1 MLILTRNPGQTFF
14 IRTPTGDN
22 LTITCLGVNKR
33 SGQVRIGINA
43 PKEYNIV
50 REELIGRDEA
60 SLDGQSRPPRVLSS
74 PDDW

>member
-1 MLILTRNPGQTFF
+1 MLVLTRNTGQAFF

-33 SGQVRIGINA
+33 SGQARIGIKA
-43 PKEYNIV
+43 PAEYNIV

-60 SLDGQSRPPRVLSS
+60 KEAGGCADNPPGG
-74 PDDW
+74 W

>member
-14 IRTPTGDN
+14 IRTPNGDD
-22 LTITCLGVNKR
+22 LAITCLSVNKR
-33 SGQVRIGINA
+33 SGQARIGINA

-60 SLDGQSRPPRVLSS
+60 KDAGGCAANPPGG
-74 PDDW
+74 W